1 MAVDSIDTSFKV
13 VDHPLEGLVDD
24 AGLARIEARLE
35 QLLEEDAVLKNI
47 RVACNVAQKDVA
59 EAMGITASAVA
70 QLEARELANVGL
82 GTISRYFE
90 GVGYHLVIGLAPICE
105 RELAAHE
112 VESGTLVG
120 RLRARK

>member
-59 EAMGITASAVA
+59 EVMGITASAVA
-70 QLEARELANVGL
+70 QLEARELASVGL

-105 RELAAHE
+105 REFAAHE

-120 RLRARK
+120 RVRARK